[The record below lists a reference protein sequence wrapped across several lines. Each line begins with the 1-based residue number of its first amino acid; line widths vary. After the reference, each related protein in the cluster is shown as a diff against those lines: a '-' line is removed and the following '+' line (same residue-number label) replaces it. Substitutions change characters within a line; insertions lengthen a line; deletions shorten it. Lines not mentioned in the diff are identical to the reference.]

1 MPYEAHRTGH
11 SFLAFWRP
19 KSTHSHRFGRLYYG
33 AGVSHGE
40 MGSLAGTDV
49 ELDIHPPQKNSVSY
63 RLVKYADHPVTCAHY
78 PAMWPD
84 RMALYSNCMAPY
96 ADSPNGLSRVCTVC
110 GGLGAGLGNSLLKMG
125 STAAD
130 PDGLRLRAD
139 GQDMRRSANL
149 SPMCVGGC
157 CCPRY
162 MSIGI
167 P

>member
-1 MPYEAHRTGH
+1 
-11 SFLAFWRP
+11 
-19 KSTHSHRFGRLYYG
+19 
-33 AGVSHGE
+33 VS
-40 MGSLAGTDV
+40 D
-49 ELDIHPPQKNSVSY
+49 

-84 RMALYSNCMAPY
+84 RMALYSNCMVPY

-125 STAAD
+125 SAATD